1 MKKKKIMMVLVASLL
16 LTGCV
21 KTPKLE
27 NGEEI
32 LAEIEGKQ
40 YTASDLYTELK
51 KSYGTATL
59 VELIDKYII
68 TQELPDTSS
77 EEAQAK
83 SYIAEMKAYY
93 ESSGYTWA
101 DVLANNGFTESTITE
116 YYATN
121 YEKDSVAKKYYK
133 DSITDDEINKY
144 YKNEIIGDITAKQI
158 LIVPE
163 TTKDS
168 TDAEKETANTNA
180 YNKALEVIQKLKNGE
195 DFSELAKTYSDDDSA
210 SVGGTLAPFNKQS
223 DYPTEFI
230 EQAIKLDVNEYS
242 KKPIKTEYGYHII
255 YIVSK
260 EDKPELDSVKDNI
273 ITNLAN
279 EKIDNNQNY
288 VNTAWKALREKYNLN
303 IYDTV
308 IKENYDRTMSQY
320 KD

>member
-1 MKKKKIMMVLVASLL
+1 MKKKIMMVLVASLF

-27 NGEEI
+27 NGEE
-32 LAEIEGKQ
+32 LVAEINGKQ
-40 YTASDLYTELK
+40 YTATELYTELK

-59 VELIDKYII
+59 VEMIDKYII
-68 TQELPDTSS
+68 SQELTDTSS
-77 EEAQAK
+77 EESQAK
-83 SYIAEMKAYY
+83 SYIAEMKDYY
-93 ESSGYTWA
+93 EKSGYNWA

-133 DSITDDEINKY
+133 DSVTEDEINKY

-158 LIVPE
+158 LIAPE

-168 TDAEKETANTNA
+168 TDAEKEEANSKA
-180 YNKALEVIQKLKNGE
+180 YNKALEVIEKLKNGS
-195 DFSELAKTYSDDDSA
+195 DFSELAKEYSDDDSA
-210 SVGGTLAPFNKQS
+210 SIGGTLAPFNKQS
-223 DYPTEFI
+223 NYPTEFI
-230 EQAIKLDVNEYS
+230 EQAIKLNAEEYS
-242 KKPIKTEYGYHII
+242 KKPIKSEYGYHII

-260 EDKPELDSVKDNI
+260 EDKPELDKVKDNI
-273 ITNLAN
+273 INNIAN
-279 EKIDNNQNY
+279 EKIENNQNY
-288 VNTAWKALREKYNLN
+288 VNTAWKALREKYNLK

-308 IKENYDRTMSQY
+308 VEENYDRTMSQY